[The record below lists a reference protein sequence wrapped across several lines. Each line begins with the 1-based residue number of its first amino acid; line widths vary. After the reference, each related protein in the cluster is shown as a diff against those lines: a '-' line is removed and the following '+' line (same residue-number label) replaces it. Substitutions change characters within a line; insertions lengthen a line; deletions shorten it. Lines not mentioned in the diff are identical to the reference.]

1 MGIYATDERIVSV
14 NVGSKDMIALVQD
27 DHILALG
34 TKYWAFKLSSITWY
48 KYQRDAQPFI
58 YSDSFPR
65 NYQVNTKVYCSN
77 QATLIDESG
86 ATTTR
91 IYFPDYTN
99 LDDVDLDVWLI
110 YEFNQTLYAKVNLEE
125 LNWVRFTEVT
135 HPFYYATNIDGK
147 VNGKV
152 YSLYYETTTN
162 AIASSFGEN
171 APNKSIAKRS
181 ADTSLI
187 YIRHDE
193 MNTLEKFE
201 QFVKGK
207 EVLYEVAE

>member
-1 MGIYATDERIVSV
+1 MGIYAGSERIESV
-14 NVGSKDMIALVQD
+14 NAGSKDMVVLMQD
-27 DHILALG
+27 NHILALG
-34 TKYWAFKLSSITWY
+34 KKYWAFKLSKITWY

-65 NYQVNTKVYCSN
+65 NYKPNTKVYCYNGS
-77 QATLIDESG
+77 TLIDESG

-99 LDDVDLDVWLI
+99 LDNVDLDVWLI

-125 LNWVRFTEVT
+125 LSWTRFTEVT
-135 HPFYYATNIDGK
+135 NPFYYATNTDGK

-162 AIASSFGEN
+162 TIASSFGEN

-181 ADTSLI
+181 TGTSLI